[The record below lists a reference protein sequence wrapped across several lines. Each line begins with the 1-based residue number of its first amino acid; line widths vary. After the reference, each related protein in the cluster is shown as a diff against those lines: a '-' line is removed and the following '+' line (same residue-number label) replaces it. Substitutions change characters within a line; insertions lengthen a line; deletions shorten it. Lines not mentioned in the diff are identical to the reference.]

1 MKHGRKERKRGGAG
15 GRRGERD
22 SQRGMESMGLG
33 ERPLQSAPESE
44 VDEERDPLEPAR
56 PPRGRSL
63 VQLAARR
70 LEQGAVHTLQ
80 LANEV
85 MGLTGHPGAAAAA
98 VYSLL
103 GPDPRFAVDAAGV
116 WSLKAAFRQ
125 VGPSLGF
132 LDYAVVDVETTGG
145 EPHSGHRIIELAI
158 VEIRDGV
165 IARDYRTLV
174 NPGRRIPQGVV
185 TLTGITDEAVAEAPY
200 FDQVAEE
207 VANRLKGRV
216 FVAQNVTFDRK
227 FVESELLE
235 AMGECPPAEMLCT
248 VRMAR
253 KFLPQLRRRNLDAL
267 SRHYDIRIHGR
278 HRAYGDALATARI
291 FLRLLDEASGRG
303 LHDLHQLVT
312 FLGGNL
318 GSDRS
323 DPNLELDLDDRRK
336 GPASGESP

>member
-1 MKHGRKERKRGGAG
+1 MKHGRADRKRQGGAG
-15 GRRGERD
+15 RGKRGERPFHGRLD
-22 SQRGMESMGLG
+22 DRED
-33 ERPLQSAPESE
+33 RPVMDEPGDEGGADAPT
-44 VDEERDPLEPAR
+44 R

-70 LEQGAVHTLQ
+70 LENEPIHTLD
-80 LANEV
+80 LARDV
-85 MGLTGHPGAAAAA
+85 MGLSGHEGAAAAA
-98 VYSLL
+98 VYALL
-103 GPDPRFAVDAAGV
+103 GPDPRFAVDTAGV

-145 EPHSGHRIIELAI
+145 DPHSGHRIIELAI

-165 IARDYRTLV
+165 ISRDYRTLV
-174 NPGRRIPQGVV
+174 NPGRSIPHGVV
-185 TLTGITDEAVAEAPY
+185 TLTGITDEAVAVAPY
-200 FDQVAEE
+200 FEQVAEE
-207 VANRLKGRV
+207 VANRLRGRV
-216 FVAQNVTFDRK
+216 FVAQNVMFDRK

-253 KFLPQLRRRNLDAL
+253 RFLPQLRRRNLDAL

-291 FLRLLDEASGRG
+291 FLRLLDEASGKG
-303 LHDLHQLVT
+303 IHDLHQLVT

-323 DPNLELDLDDRRK
+323 DPPLELDLDDRR
-336 GPASGESP
+336 GTGS

>member
-1 MKHGRKERKRGGAG
+1 MKHGRADRKRQGGG
-15 GRRGERD
+15 GRGRRGERPFHGRLD
-22 SQRGMESMGLG
+22 DREDRPVPDESVEEGG
-33 ERPLQSAPESE
+33 E
-44 VDEERDPLEPAR
+44 DTPAR

-70 LEQGAVHTLQ
+70 LEKEPVHTLD
-80 LANEV
+80 LARDV
-85 MGLTGHPGAAAAA
+85 MGLTGHQGAAAAA

-103 GPDPRFAVDAAGV
+103 GPDPRFAVDPSGV
-116 WSLKAAFRQ
+116 WSLKSAFRS

-145 EPHSGHRIIELAI
+145 DPHGGHRIIELAI

-174 NPGRRIPQGVV
+174 NPGRSIPHGVV
-185 TLTGITDEAVAEAPY
+185 TLTGITDEAVAVAPY
-200 FDQVAEE
+200 FEQVAEE
-207 VANRLKGRV
+207 VANRLRGRV
-216 FVAQNVTFDRK
+216 FVAQNVMFDRK

-253 KFLPQLRRRNLDAL
+253 RFLPQLRRRNLDAL

-291 FLRLLDEASGRG
+291 FLRLLDEASGKG
-303 LHDLHQLVT
+303 IHDLHQLVT

-323 DPNLELDLDDRRK
+323 DPPLELDLDDARGK
-336 GPASGESP
+336 PGS

>member
-1 MKHGRKERKRGGAG
+1 
-15 GRRGERD
+15 
-22 SQRGMESMGLG
+22 MGLD
-33 ERPLQSAPESE
+33 ERPVRSAPESE

-174 NPGRRIPQGVV
+174 NPGRRIPPGVV

-227 FVESELLE
+227 FVQSELLE
-235 AMGECPPAEMLCT
+235 ALGECPPAEMLCT

-323 DPNLELDLDDRRK
+323 DPNLELELDDRRK

>member
-1 MKHGRKERKRGGAG
+1 
-15 GRRGERD
+15 
-22 SQRGMESMGLG
+22 
-33 ERPLQSAPESE
+33 
-44 VDEERDPLEPAR
+44 
-56 PPRGRSL
+56 

-70 LEQGAVHTLQ
+70 LEGGGVHTLQ
-80 LANEV
+80 LAREV
-85 MGLTGHPGAAAAA
+85 MGLTGHPGASSAA
-98 VYSLL
+98 VFSLL
-103 GPDPRFAVDAAGV
+103 GPDPRFAVDADGV

-125 VGPSLGF
+125 VGSSLRI

-174 NPGRRIPQGVV
+174 NPGRRIPHGVV
-185 TLTGITDEAVAEAPY
+185 TLTGITDEAVAEAPC
-200 FDQVAEE
+200 FEQVAEE

-227 FVESELLE
+227 FLESELLE

-291 FLRLLDEASGRG
+291 FLRLLDEASSRG
-303 LHDLHQLVT
+303 IHDLHQLVT

-323 DPNLELDLDDRRK
+323 DPHLELDLDDRRK